1 MPDLLTD
8 TIKAGHTLLVG
19 QSTTKSLASQRSRV
33 GTWER
38 AVMGTSPTSSAS
50 QLGVRQ
56 LGHPRV
62 TPGTPG
68 VSWWARIV
76 LRSVWVFLGLA
87 SSSRLTPGNP
97 GNSVAP
103 FGSPP

>member
-8 TIKAGHTLLVG
+8 TIKAGHTLFVG
-19 QSTTKSLASQRSRV
+19 QSTTKSLASQSSRV

-38 AVMGTSPTSSAS
+38 VVMETSSTSSVS

-62 TPGTPG
+62 TPGTPE
-68 VSWWARIV
+68 VFWWAHIV
-76 LRSVWVFLGLA
+76 LHSVWIFLDLA
-87 SSSRLTPGNP
+87 LSS
-97 GNSVAP
+97 A
-103 FGSPP
+103 